1 MKKLL
6 VIGYVWPEPTSS
18 AAGSRMLQL
27 TEIFQKQGY
36 EITYSSPAAISEH
49 MKDIESLGMKKVAI
63 ELNNNSFDTF
73 VKNLNPDIV
82 LFDRFMMEE
91 QFSWRV
97 DKECPNAMQL
107 LETVDLHCLRDARH
121 TAVKNNINPY
131 DLDNLDFHTDVA
143 LREVASILRC
153 DLSLIISEVE
163 VEVLKNQYN
172 VDESLLLYLP
182 FMYET
187 LDAKECKEKWP
198 SYGER
203 GHFVTIGNFRHA
215 PNWDSVLYLKNTIW
229 PLIRKNLK
237 NAELHIY
244 GSYPPKKAQQLHNP
258 KQGFYI
264 KGWAEDALE
273 TLSQYRVCLSPLRF
287 GAGMKGKLADAML
300 IGTPSV
306 TTSIGAESM
315 YRDSVKNTDFDW
327 PGIIIDTDEG
337 IVNAAIELYENE
349 ILWKEKQNN
358 IFNIVNNIFNK
369 KENEEKFISRMT
381 DVLSYL
387 VKYRDKN
394 FTGKMLR
401 HHTLKSAMYMSQ
413 WIEAKNKNLKTE

>member
-6 VIGYVWPEPTSS
+6 VIGYVWPEPNSS

-27 TEIFQKQGY
+27 LAIFQKLGY
-36 EITYSSPAAISEH
+36 QISYSSPAAVSEH
-49 MKDIESLGMKKVAI
+49 MQDLKLLNINKVTI
-63 ELNNNSFDTF
+63 ELNNSSFDSYI
-73 VKNLNPDIV
+73 KELQPDVV

-97 DKECPNAMQL
+97 DKECPNALKL

-131 DLDNLDFHTDVA
+131 ELNNLEFHTETA
-143 LREVASILRC
+143 IREVASILRC
-153 DLSLIISEVE
+153 DLSLMISEVE
-163 VEVLKNQYN
+163 IEVLKNQYN

-182 FMYET
+182 FMYEV
-187 LDAKECKEKWP
+187 LDEKQCKEKWP
-198 SYGER
+198 NYSER
-203 GHFVTIGNFRHA
+203 QHFVTIGNFRHA

-229 PLIRKNLK
+229 PLIRKKLK

-300 IGTPSV
+300 TGTPSV

-315 YRDSVKNTDFDW
+315 CADYDW
-327 PGIIIDTDEG
+327 PGSITDSDEE
-337 IVNAAIELYENE
+337 IANAAIELYGDET
-349 ILWKEKQNN
+349 LWQEKQNN
-358 IFNIVNNIFNK
+358 IIPIVSNIFNK
-369 KENEEKFISRMT
+369 KENEEKFISR
-381 DVLSYL
+381 LSDIL
-387 VKYRDKN
+387 SSVKKHRHKN

-413 WIEAKNKNLKTE
+413 WIEAKNKNKESTG

>member
-6 VIGYVWPEPTSS
+6 VIGYVWPEPNSS

-27 TEIFQKQGY
+27 LGIFQQQGY
-36 EITYSSPAAISEH
+36 EISYASPALESEH
-49 MKDIESLGMKKVAI
+49 RFNLVSIGITEVSI
-63 ELNNNSFDTF
+63 ELNNSSFDEY
-73 VKNLNPDIV
+73 VKALQPDVV

-97 DKECPNAMQL
+97 DKECPNALKL

-131 DLDNLDFHTDVA
+131 DLSNLEFHTETA
-143 LREVASILRC
+143 IREVASILRC
-153 DLSLIISEVE
+153 DLSLMISEVE

-172 VDESLLLYLP
+172 LDESLLLYLP

-187 LDAKECKEKWP
+187 LDAKESKEKWP
-198 SYGER
+198 SYSER
-203 GHFVTIGNFRHA
+203 KHFVTIGNFRHA

-229 PLIRKNLK
+229 PLIRNKLK
-237 NAELHIY
+237 EAELHIY
-244 GSYPPKKAQQLHNP
+244 GSYPPKKAQQLQNP
-258 KQGFYI
+258 KQGFII
-264 KGWAEDALE
+264 KGWAEDALD

-300 IGTPSV
+300 TGTPSI

-315 YRDSVKNTDFDW
+315 YADYDW
-327 PGIIIDTDEG
+327 PGIIADNDEK
-337 IVNAAIELYENE
+337 IADAAISLYENE
-349 ILWKEKQNN
+349 ERWNEKQNN
-358 IFNIVNNIFNK
+358 ILPIVNNIFNK
-369 KENEEKFISRMT
+369 EKNEKKFVDRI
-381 DVLSYL
+381 LEL
-387 VKYRDKN
+387 VSSLESHRDNN

-401 HHTLKSAMYMSQ
+401 HHSMKSAMYMSQ
-413 WIEAKNKNLKTE
+413 WIEAKNKL